1 MEVDTAELD
10 EVVVIGYGS
19 VLKKDV
25 TGSIST
31 VKVEDNIA
39 NQTTGI
45 DQLLQGRA
53 AGVQVQQNS
62 SALGSGVSVRIR
74 GSNSLRGNNEPLY
87 VVDGLLLPRL
97 EKTFCQLVGLEIL
110 VKRLKMD

>member
-25 TGSIST
+25 TGSISI

-45 DQLLQGRA
+45 DQLLR
-53 AGVQVQQNS
+53 
-62 SALGSGVSVRIR
+62 
-74 GSNSLRGNNEPLY
+74 
-87 VVDGLLLPRL
+87 
-97 EKTFCQLVGLEIL
+97 
-110 VKRLKMD
+110 